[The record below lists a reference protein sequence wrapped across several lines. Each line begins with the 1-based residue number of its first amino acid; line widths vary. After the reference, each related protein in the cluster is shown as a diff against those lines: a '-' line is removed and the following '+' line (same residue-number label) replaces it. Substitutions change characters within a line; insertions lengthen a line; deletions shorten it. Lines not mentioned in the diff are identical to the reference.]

1 MQDGDPMPEGDAMPD
16 GDAARGGDA
25 QPGPRAWKLLLPW
38 GVLPLALAI
47 IVLADWLSRACRRS
61 RRGEAA

>member
-1 MQDGDPMPEGDAMPD
+1 MREDGAMPEDGAMRED
-16 GDAARGGDA
+16 GAVRGGDA

-47 IVLADWLSRACRRS
+47 IVLADWLSRACRRA
-61 RRGEAA
+61 RKEAA